1 MIEVSEI
8 VEVVNITVDELQ
20 EEISITVTEEL
31 VVVNLDVSEMGLQ
44 GLEGKSAYQIAVE
57 NGFVGTEEQW
67 IDSLKI
73 IIFEDLDEL
82 P

>member
-8 VEVVNITVDELQ
+8 VEVVNITVDEMTETVNLA
-20 EEISITVTEEL
+20 VTEEL
-31 VVVNLDVSEMGLQ
+31 VVVNLEVSEMGLQ
-44 GLEGKSAYQIAVE
+44 GLDGKSAYQIAIE

-67 IDSLKI
+67 IESLKI